1 MFLGIGG
8 QAGAWRSGI
17 GLSYLFFKSGLLQIY
32 ELFCGDGCAVPQLGR
47 RALVG
52 VGFLGV
58 MRVCVFGD
66 RAQTR
71 AWSAL

>member
-1 MFLGIGG
+1 MFLVFGG

-17 GLSYLFFKSGLLQIY
+17 VLSYLFFKSGLLQIY
-32 ELFCGDGCAVPQLGR
+32 ELFCGDGRAVPLLGR